1 MNHGIR
7 FSVISVFIIISVL
20 CSSCLTV
27 QSDTTRTARALDDS
41 SNNPAAGIR
50 VPDTRQDLRVI
61 APDGGLLPDG
71 SWNIAMLDTARNLE
85 YLTDI
90 EKDVILEMNKVR
102 SNPALYAKMY
112 LETMYPRYQ
121 GMRFVQ
127 DGNVVIQT
135 HEGISAAR
143 EAVDVLKRA
152 SAVPILYSDY
162 GLYLAARDHAGDQA
176 ASGKTGHQGSD
187 GSSHLVRVQRY
198 GSVGQTGENIT
209 YGLENG
215 REIVT
220 WLLIDDGVPGRGHRI
235 NLLDPDYV
243 LTGASFGRHPV
254 YLVMCVILY
263 ADRFTARQ

>member
-7 FSVISVFIIISVL
+7 FSVIVGFIISVFL
-20 CSSCLTV
+20 SSCLTV
-27 QSDTTRTARALDDS
+27 QSDTAKTAGILDAS
-41 SNNPAAGIR
+41 SNNPATGIR
-50 VPDTRQDLRVI
+50 VSDTRQDLRVI
-61 APDGGLLPDG
+61 APDKGLLADG
-71 SWNIAMLDTARNLE
+71 TWNIPVLDTARNLE

-112 LETMYPRYQ
+112 IETMYSRYR

-152 SAVPILYSDY
+152 PAVPLLYADH
-162 GLYLAARDHAGDQA
+162 GLYLAARDHLRDQ
-176 ASGKTGHQGSD
+176 SLNGRTGHQGSD
-187 GSSHLVRVQRY
+187 GSTHLVRVQRY

-235 NLLDPDYV
+235 NLLDSDYV
-243 LTGASFGRHPV
+243 LTGASFGQHPV
-254 YLVMCVILY
+254 YLVMCVIVY